1 MDDKPVR
8 FEDFRL
14 LPGQPLQLEFD
25 GYTHDRDKSLLL
37 GYRAGHSIIIS
48 TPIVNNSPMALRLGI
63 GLAVRLFAQQMNSAC
78 AFRSEVTHI
87 SRAPY
92 AHLHLAMPA
101 SIVMG
106 EVRKTVRAAVNLI
119 CSVHYSAD
127 LQQKSSAMIRDL
139 SLGGARL
146 TAKNLPVMDGEQVT
160 VTAQVSVSG
169 VDRIVKLEGI
179 VRTVQADKEG
189 LQIGVQF
196 LHINDSDKITLHA
209 YVLSHLY
216 ER

>member
-8 FEDFRL
+8 FEDLRL

-25 GYTHDRDKSLLL
+25 GYTHDRDKCQLL

-48 TPIVNNSPMALRLGI
+48 TPMVNGSPMALKLGM

-78 AFRSEVTHI
+78 AFRTEITHI

-92 AHLHLAMPA
+92 AHLHLAMPS

-106 EVRKTVRAAVNLI
+106 EVRKSVRAVVNLI
-119 CSVHYSAD
+119 CAVHYGHE

-146 TAKNLPVMDGEQVT
+146 TAKQLPVMDGEAIEL
-160 VTAQVSVSG
+160 TAQVSVSG
-169 VDRIVKLEGI
+169 IERIIKTQGV
-179 VRTVQADKEG
+179 VRTVQADKDG
-189 LQIGVQF
+189 LQVGVQF
-196 LHINDSDKITLHA
+196 LAMNDADRIAMHA